1 MRTYRN
7 RILTG
12 FAIVFVIY
20 AALLVL
26 TNASDLLAHLRSYP
40 WALFIPVIGLKAG
53 AWFLRFWRW
62 HYYLWVIGASQKISV
77 GDSAILFVSGFAMV
91 VSPGKLA
98 ELLKAVV
105 LKVKTGV
112 PVARS
117 APIVIAERVMDGV
130 AVLAMLLLAY
140 FLAGSAI
147 DMGAYRLLVF
157 LSGGLLVFGLVA
169 VQIRPLAY
177 IVLNLIHRLPM
188 VKRLYH
194 PLVDFYESSREIF
207 HVRHVLPTGI
217 LGGVAHLLDALSFC
231 IILSGFGLD
240 ITWTLY
246 LQGVF
251 ITGLTAA
258 IGALSGIP
266 NGAGITEVTS
276 SSMITAII
284 APTHPGLTPAV
295 ALAAAMIEGFSHKW
309 LRVLMGTVVAVVFR
323 RRLFPP
329 SVETALAEAETGPQR
344 AHPVESEGMAA

>member
-1 MRTYRN
+1 MQKYRN

-20 AALLVL
+20 VALLLL
-26 TNASDLLAHLRSYP
+26 TNTNDLLAYLQTYP
-40 WALFIPVIGLKAG
+40 WTLFIPVIGLKAG

-62 HYYLWVIGASQKISV
+62 HYYLWVIGASKKISV
-77 GDSAILFVSGFAMV
+77 FDSAVIFVSGFAMV

-117 APIVIAERVMDGV
+117 APIVIGERVMDGV
-130 AVLAMLLLAY
+130 AVLVMLLLAY

-147 DMGAYRLLVF
+147 DLGAYRFLVF

-169 VQIRPLAY
+169 VQVRPLAY
-177 IVLNLIHRLPM
+177 SVLNLIHRLPLL
-188 VKRLYH
+188 KRLYQ

-217 LGGVAHLLDALSFC
+217 LGGIAHLLDALSFC
-231 IILSGFGLD
+231 VILSGFGVE

-276 SSMITAII
+276 SGMITAII
-284 APTHPGLTPAV
+284 APTNPVLSPAA

-309 LRVLMGTVVAVVFR
+309 LRVLVGTVVAVIFR

-329 SVETALAEAETGPQR
+329 SLESALAEAEQGVI
-344 AHPVESEGMAA
+344 PVKSEGIAA

>member
-1 MRTYRN
+1 MRKYRN

-12 FAIVFVIY
+12 LALVFVIY
-20 AALLVL
+20 LALLLL
-26 TNASDLLAHLRSYP
+26 TNTGELLAHLESYP
-40 WALFIPVIGLKAG
+40 WTLFIPVMMLKAS

-62 HYYLWVIGASQKISV
+62 HYYLWVIGASKKISLF
-77 GDSAILFVSGFAMV
+77 DSAIIFVSGFTMV

-112 PVARS
+112 PVTRS

-130 AVLAMLLLAY
+130 AVLVMLLLAY

-147 DMGAYRLLVF
+147 NLGPYRFLVF
-157 LSGGLLVFGLVA
+157 LSGGLLIFGLIA

-177 IVLNLIHRLPM
+177 FALNIVHHLPLI
-188 VKRLYH
+188 KRLYQ

-207 HVRHVLPTGI
+207 HIRHVLPTGV

-231 IILSGFGLD
+231 IILSGFGVE

-266 NGAGITEVTS
+266 NGAGITEVSS
-276 SSMITAII
+276 SSMINAII
-284 APTHPGLTPAV
+284 APAHPVITPAV
-295 ALAAAMIEGFSHKW
+295 ALTAAMIEGFSHKW
-309 LRVLMGTVVAVVFR
+309 LRVLFGTVVAVVFR

-329 SVETALAEAETGPQR
+329 GMESALAEVETAKRSAS
-344 AHPVESEGMAA
+344 VESESAAA